1 MIGEFFGGLVSVV
14 TEIFRPVVLAVE
26 SVVGVVA
33 KCGSYVAG
41 KVAEFIR
48 EVDPNCEGICESL
61 EAAGEFLND
70 VGDYLLGIGRDLDI
84 QELKDCSN
92 EELGAKVLLP
102 ETRKRDVDESAAS
115 YIEYLNTVELN
126 KEEFENWDPE
136 KKVAS
141 SAIGNALISES
152 IKEKTGIEIPVGF
165 AANMEK
171 AEVKHEEVAAF
182 IEEFNKE
189 GIESMSEM
197 NDFFENSPNMTE
209 EKTEQMESL
218 AAEAL
223 KELNPEMS
231 EEDTTARINAI
242 KVAIQSEE

>member
-14 TEIFRPVVLAVE
+14 TEIFRPVVIAVE
-26 SVVGVVA
+26 SVVGVAA

-48 EVDPNCEGICESL
+48 EVDPNCEGICSL
-61 EAAGEFLND
+61 EAASEFLND

-84 QELKDCSN
+84 NELKDCSN
-92 EELGAKVLLP
+92 EDLGAKVLLP

-115 YIEYLNTVELN
+115 YIEYLNTVDLN
-126 KEEFENWDPE
+126 KEEFEKWDTE
-136 KKVAS
+136 KKVANTT
-141 SAIGNALISES
+141 IGNALISES
-152 IKEKTGIEIPVGF
+152 IKEKTGVELPVEF
-165 AANMEK
+165 VANMEK
-171 AEVKHEEVAAF
+171 AEVKHEEVAAL

-189 GIESMSEM
+189 GKESMSEM
-197 NDFFENSPNMTE
+197 NDFLVNSPNMTA

-218 AAEAL
+218 ATKAL

-231 EEDTTARINAI
+231 DDDVTARINAI
-242 KVAIQSEE
+242 KVAVQSKE